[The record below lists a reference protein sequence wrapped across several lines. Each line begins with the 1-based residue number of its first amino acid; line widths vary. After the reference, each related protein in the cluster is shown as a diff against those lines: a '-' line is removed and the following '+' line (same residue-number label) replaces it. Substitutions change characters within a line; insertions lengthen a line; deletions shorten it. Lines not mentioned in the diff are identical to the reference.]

1 MYSVLLLYVDKL
13 RLDVEPLVQR
23 LGHVDQSL
31 VDGSIVDAKNLGSL
45 RTLEDI
51 DLFVDLLSLGSISL
65 GDVVSIG
72 ECLVQCLLVSS

>member
-13 RLDVEPLVQR
+13 RLDVKPLVQR

-31 VDGSIVDAKNLGSL
+31 VNGSIVDAKNLGSL